1 MSPSSRPLIAV
12 PARFSESASALRFR
26 AEVNAHKLIEAIF
39 AAGGE
44 PLTIHPSADV
54 RPADIADRLKFVDA
68 VVLPGGGDVSPK
80 LYGGDHHDELYDVD
94 PLQDA
99 FDVAVATWAMRTAR
113 PLLAICRGL
122 QVVNIACN
130 GTLLAH
136 LDRPHRHVTSRLT
149 FGADTH
155 LSTVTGSRDMTIS
168 CFHHQAIDRLGEG
181 LHAVA
186 WSDDGV
192 VEAVETAEG
201 ARQWFLGVQW
211 HPEDTAETDAAQRAI
226 FAGLA
231 RSAADFARAR
241 TVDQI
246 SLPAAIDARRA
257 SPSVS
262 K

>member
-1 MSPSSRPLIAV
+1 MSRPLIAV

-26 AEVNAHKLIEAIF
+26 AEVNAHNLIEAIF

-54 RPADIADRLKFVDA
+54 HPADIADRLNFVDA
-68 VVLPGGGDVSPK
+68 VVLPGGGDISPA

-99 FDVAVATWAMRTAR
+99 FDVAVATWAMHTAR

-122 QVVNIACN
+122 QVVNIACG

-155 LSTVTGSRDMTIS
+155 LAMVTDSRAMTIS
-168 CFHHQAIDRLGEG
+168 CFHHQAIDQLGMG
-181 LHAVA
+181 LHAIA

-192 VEAVETAEG
+192 VEAVEAADTEQ
-201 ARQWFLGVQW
+201 QWFVGVQW
-211 HPEDTAETDAAQRAI
+211 HPEDTAETDPAQRAI
-226 FAGLA
+226 FTGLV
-231 RSAADFARAR
+231 RSASDFACLR
-241 TVDQI
+241 TVDQL
-246 SLPAAIDARRA
+246 SPPAAIDARRA
-257 SPSVS
+257 SPAVS
-262 K
+262 R

>member
-1 MSPSSRPLIAV
+1 MSRPLIAV
-12 PARFSESASALRFR
+12 PARFSRSASALRFR

-44 PLTIHPSADV
+44 PLTIHPSAAA
-54 RPADIADRLKFVDA
+54 RPADIADRLNFVDA
-68 VVLPGGGDVSPK
+68 VVLPGGGDISPA

-99 FDVAVATWAMRTAR
+99 FDVAVARWTMRTAR

-122 QVVNIACN
+122 QVVNIACG

-136 LDRPHRHVTSRLT
+136 LDTPHRHVTSRLT

-155 LSTVTGSRDMTIS
+155 LATVTGSHAMAIS
-168 CFHHQAIDRLGEG
+168 CFHHQAVDRLGKG

-186 WSDDGV
+186 MSDDGV
-192 VEAVETAEG
+192 AEAVEMADTD
-201 ARQWFLGVQW
+201 RQWFLGVQW
-211 HPEDTAETDAAQRAI
+211 HPEDTAETDPAQRAI
-226 FAGLA
+226 FTGLV
-231 RSAADFARAR
+231 RSASDFARWR
-241 TVDQI
+241 DVDQV
-246 SLPAAIDARRA
+246 SPPAAIDARRA
-257 SPSVS
+257 SPAVS